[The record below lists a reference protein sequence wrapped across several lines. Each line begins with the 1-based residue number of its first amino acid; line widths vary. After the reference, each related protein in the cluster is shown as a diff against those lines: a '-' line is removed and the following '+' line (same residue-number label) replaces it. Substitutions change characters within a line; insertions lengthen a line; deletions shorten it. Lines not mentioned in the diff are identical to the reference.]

1 LRQRLR
7 AAYMRALYQ
16 GGRQA
21 EALETYADLRRHLAD
36 QFGLDPD
43 PQLVRLQQ
51 AILRR
56 DQRLAVPAAPGLAS
70 RSAPRSARRSNL
82 PTPLTSLI
90 GREEAIEQVRSRLAA
105 GRLVT
110 LTGPGGVGK
119 TRLAVEVARQIQDQ
133 YHDGAWLVELA
144 AIEQRPGGGPE
155 LEEPAVRAGLV
166 RLIATALRLDDR
178 VLGPAGDPLPDAD
191 AQVERLAGMLRDRRS
206 LLVLDNCEHVLAPVN
221 RLSELLLRAA

>member
-1 LRQRLR
+1 LRVDPAAVDAGRFRALAAQARAADDPATRAGLLADALALWRGPAYADFDAEPFARAAIDRLEEERLTALEDHAEARLALGEHALVGELADLVDRHPLRQRLR

-21 EALETYADLRRHLAD
+21 EALETYADLRRHLAG
-36 QFGLDPD
+36 QVRLDPD
-43 PQLVRLQQ
+43 PQPARLQQ
-51 AILRR
+51 ALLRR
-56 DQRLAVPAAPGLAS
+56 DQRLAAPATPGLAS

-119 TRLAVEVARQIQDQ
+119 TRL
-133 YHDGAWLVELA
+133 
-144 AIEQRPGGGPE
+144 
-155 LEEPAVRAGLV
+155 
-166 RLIATALRLDDR
+166 
-178 VLGPAGDPLPDAD
+178 
-191 AQVERLAGMLRDRRS
+191 
-206 LLVLDNCEHVLAPVN
+206 
-221 RLSELLLRAA
+221 